1 MSVPTRQD
9 LKVDATLF
17 PPRSNDKKEKEKV
30 IVVYNINI
38 PAAFNDAERS
48 NAVALIQRLLE
59 IDFVGW
65 TSHIVYQVTAS
76 FMLRNTS
83 TGMDKNWT
91 GSFFAKGNSPAQ
103 LTPFKNYD
111 SATFAPTVQHAI
123 DHAEE
128 TLSRAGLMMDTVWVF
143 DSLESIILNVQ
154 SKIHRAH
161 PVIIK
166 RGLIQTLRSRKQVSF
181 FVPL

>member
-1 MSVPTRQD
+1 MSVQGPTRQD
-9 LKVDATLF
+9 FKVDATLF
-17 PPRSNDKKEKEKV
+17 PPRSNDRREKEKV

-38 PAAFNDAERS
+38 PAAFNDEERS
-48 NAVALIQRLLE
+48 NAVVLIQRLLE
-59 IDFVGW
+59 IVGW

-76 FMLRNTS
+76 FVLRNPT
-83 TGMDKNWT
+83 TGMDHNWT